1 MYLLTILIV
10 MPAEAGI
17 QKKCGKA
24 WILVPYHRKLEKGH
38 ALFTFE
44 LSTTMMD
51 AVEALLIVR
60 GECLA
65 KNAGQR
71 VP

>member
-1 MYLLTILIV
+1 

-17 QKKCGKA
+17 QKSCGKT

-44 LSTTMMD
+44 LSTTIMD
-51 AVEALLIVR
+51 AVEALLIVKGR
-60 GECLA
+60 MSCKECGSTSTVGPGLA
-65 KNAGQR
+65 L
-71 VP
+71 